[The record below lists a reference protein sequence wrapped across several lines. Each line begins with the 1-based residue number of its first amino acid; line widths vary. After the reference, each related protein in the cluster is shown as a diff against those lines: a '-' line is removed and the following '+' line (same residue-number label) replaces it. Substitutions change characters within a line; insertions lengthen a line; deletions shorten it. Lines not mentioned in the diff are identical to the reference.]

1 MRLLQRRLQALME
14 NANGAV
20 SDPGA
25 NGSNG
30 NGGKEASAPQV
41 KKLKAR
47 EMLKKLVEMENDE
60 DKEDEQWEDVGMY
73 LDGPAARRPQAGGQE
88 SEVKLRIETYEP
100 LHPPSLP
107 SRILQAEGW
116 GYWTAK
122 LT

>member
-14 NANGAV
+14 NANGTA

-30 NGGKEASAPQV
+30 NGGKEASAPATPQA

-60 DKEDEQWEDVGMY
+60 DKEDEQWEDEGMY
-73 LDGPAARRPQAGGQE
+73 LDGPATRKPQVAGQE
-88 SEVKLRIETYEP
+88 SEVRLRIETYEP
-100 LHPPSLP
+100 LHPLSLP
-107 SRILQAEGW
+107 SR
-116 GYWTAK
+116 K
-122 LT
+122 L

>member
-14 NANGAV
+14 NANGTA

-30 NGGKEASAPQV
+30 NGGKEASAPATPAAPAAPQA

-60 DKEDEQWEDVGMY
+60 DKEDEQWEDEGMY
-73 LDGPAARRPQAGGQE
+73 LDGPATRKPQVAGQE
-88 SEVKLRIETYEP
+88 SEVRLRIETYEP
-100 LHPPSLP
+100 LHPLSLP
-107 SRILQAEGW
+107 SR
-116 GYWTAK
+116 K
-122 LT
+122 L